1 MAAVPRSPVRFHPA
15 RVVPDAVPVRHGR
28 EAIEVVLPDGRV
40 VRVPPGFAAGDLH
53 QVLRVLTAEA
63 GC

>member
-1 MAAVPRSPVRFHPA
+1 MTPVPRRPVRFHA
-15 RVVPDAVPVRHGR
+15 VRMVADAVPGRRGR

-40 VRVPPGFAAGDLH
+40 VRVPPGFAPGDLH